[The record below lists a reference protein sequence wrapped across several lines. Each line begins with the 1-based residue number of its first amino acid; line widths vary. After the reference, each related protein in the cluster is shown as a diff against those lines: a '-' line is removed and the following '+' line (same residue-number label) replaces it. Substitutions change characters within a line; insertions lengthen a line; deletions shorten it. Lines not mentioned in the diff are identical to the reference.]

1 MLTWIMIVDLTGRNG
16 AVMVKLATKGDV
28 HDTVGRYESSNS
40 TAIFVRR
47 LYLRF
52 SRRYRAGAA
61 RGLAF
66 WLKRRSGGPV
76 LVIVIIL
83 RSSAARV

>member
-1 MLTWIMIVDLTGRNG
+1 MAGLETPYKANPTPPHKQI
-16 AVMVKLATKGDV
+16 
-28 HDTVGRYESSNS
+28 RYESSDS

-66 WLKRRSGGPV
+66 WLKRESGGTVV
-76 LVIVIIL
+76 LAILIIL